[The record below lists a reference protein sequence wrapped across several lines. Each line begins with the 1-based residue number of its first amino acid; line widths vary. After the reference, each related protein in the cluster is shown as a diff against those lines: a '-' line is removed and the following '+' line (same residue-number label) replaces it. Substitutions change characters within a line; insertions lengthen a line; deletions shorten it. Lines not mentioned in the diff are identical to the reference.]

1 MPRTGVMLSHTPVRA
16 ALQDI
21 RILHMLLDVKPN
33 LRLVLLKVFGMSG
46 LCSCA
51 KVQNLFIIKF
61 GCSWRRIALALVLPV
76 FRTCCPVQTSI
87 DDV

>member
-46 LCSCA
+46 LGKTA
-51 KVQNLFIIKF
+51 AHVQKCKTFSSLNLVVV
-61 GCSWRRIALALVLPV
+61 GEGLP
-76 FRTCCPVQTSI
+76 
-87 DDV
+87 